1 MKFIPYNKQNINQ
14 SDINNVTK
22 ALKQSLIT
30 TGPLV
35 AKFDNKISKLLDSKY
50 AVSCSS
56 GTAALHLS
64 LMSLQ
69 LKKKDIV
76 IMPAV
81 NFVAIYN
88 ISKLLELDVFLA
100 DVDPVSG
107 QMTPKTLV
115 ECIKKNRLKNIKV
128 IITMYLGGYP
138 ENIPEFY
145 KIKKKLNCYLVEDA
159 CHALGAK
166 YFFGKRLHYVG
177 SCKHSDIAAFSFH
190 AVKTITTGEGGAIT
204 TNNKKIYKNIQNLRS
219 HGITKDKNE
228 YWKYQINKPG
238 LNYRLSDINC
248 ALGLSQLSRM
258 NSFIAYRKK
267 VFNYYQKSL
276 APYNKIIDV
285 FSYDKKNKSS
295 YHLFIISINFKKI
308 KSSKDKFITYL
319 RKHGFLTQYH
329 YIPIYKFN
337 FFEKKTYLKNSE
349 YYYKNTVSL
358 PIYYNFKFKEQ
369 KKFINLIK
377 IFLHN
382 QIKSHN

>member
-88 ISKLLELDVFLA
+88 ISKLLDLDVFLA

-115 ECIKKNRLKNIKV
+115 ECIKKK
-128 IITMYLGGYP
+128 
-138 ENIPEFY
+138 
-145 KIKKKLNCYLVEDA
+145 
-159 CHALGAK
+159 
-166 YFFGKRLHYVG
+166 
-177 SCKHSDIAAFSFH
+177 
-190 AVKTITTGEGGAIT
+190 
-204 TNNKKIYKNIQNLRS
+204 
-219 HGITKDKNE
+219 
-228 YWKYQINKPG
+228 
-238 LNYRLSDINC
+238 
-248 ALGLSQLSRM
+248 
-258 NSFIAYRKK
+258 
-267 VFNYYQKSL
+267 
-276 APYNKIIDV
+276 
-285 FSYDKKNKSS
+285 
-295 YHLFIISINFKKI
+295 
-308 KSSKDKFITYL
+308 
-319 RKHGFLTQYH
+319 
-329 YIPIYKFN
+329 
-337 FFEKKTYLKNSE
+337 
-349 YYYKNTVSL
+349 
-358 PIYYNFKFKEQ
+358 
-369 KKFINLIK
+369 
-377 IFLHN
+377 
-382 QIKSHN
+382 